1 NQAMPPRDQEMTCA
15 AAHEDFGHHQAP
27 SHQRTSVIKC
37 DILIIGAGAAGLAAA
52 AAAHDPGLRVI
63 LAEKEDHVGGTTFR
77 SGGCMWMP
85 DNFLMREAGIQDNK
99 EQAARYIN
107 AVAKLTCS
115 NLEEQAFHGR
125 LRDERLDAFLTQ
137 GPEMMR
143 YFRDQGFRWMAKP
156 SQFPD
161 YHPHIE
167 EIPSKTRWRT
177 RDPQV
182 RGPPDLDKAAFIRA
196 APCRS
201 FGSPKGHVEA
211 CVDGSITGRPAPQG
225 VQGTRQCENLD
236 WMGAERALAI

>member
-1 NQAMPPRDQEMTCA
+1 MPSLDQEMTCA
-15 AAHEDFGHHQAP
+15 TGHQDFGHQDFGHHQAP
-27 SHQRTSVIKC
+27 NHQRTSVIKC

-85 DNFLMREAGIQDNK
+85 DNFLMQETGIQDNK

-115 NLEEQAFHGR
+115 RLEEQAFHGR

-143 YFRDQGFRWMAKP
+143 YFREQD
-156 SQFPD
+156 
-161 YHPHIE
+161 
-167 EIPSKTRWRT
+167 
-177 RDPQV
+177 
-182 RGPPDLDKAAFIRA
+182 
-196 APCRS
+196 
-201 FGSPKGHVEA
+201 
-211 CVDGSITGRPAPQG
+211 
-225 VQGTRQCENLD
+225 
-236 WMGAERALAI
+236 